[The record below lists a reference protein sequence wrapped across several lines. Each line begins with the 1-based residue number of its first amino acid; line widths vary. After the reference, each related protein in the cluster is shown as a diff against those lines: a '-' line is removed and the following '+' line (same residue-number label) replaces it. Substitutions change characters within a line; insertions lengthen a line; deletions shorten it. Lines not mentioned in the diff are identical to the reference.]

1 MNDRMKLFITN
12 KKFYRCCFA
21 ENALPQIS
29 AGGEFLPNV
38 RFTLFVIN
46 PLRSARP
53 TSLLWRLSVSETGIV
68 DRADQSSY
76 HTLRQIAHGLFGGGG
91 CPPFGIQH
99 ILQSNSY
106 QPQGWLS
113 YTPIYMLCQRQFEYR
128 ESFSTAQ
135 SKGDTD
141 EAQTTFAKSC

>member
-1 MNDRMKLFITN
+1 M
-12 KKFYRCCFA
+12 CCFA
-21 ENALPQIS
+21 DETLPQIS
-29 AGGEFLPNV
+29 TCREFLPEM
-38 RFTLFVIN
+38 RERSEIYWRFFTLFVIN

-91 CPPFGIQH
+91 WPPFGIQH

-106 QPQGWLS
+106 QPQVVLTNIHVINGELAMKDD
-113 YTPIYMLCQRQFEYR
+113 I
-128 ESFSTAQ
+128 
-135 SKGDTD
+135 D
-141 EAQTTFAKSC
+141 EAETTYNLSVAEIKTFHLQL